1 MRTPQHIQP
10 HSNFTFPVHSDK
22 LPFESGK
29 RPFYY
34 FHGIAGSQWGA
45 AHFHRFGT
53 VVEHEAEPVHLFVG
67 DDGGSAFAAQYH
79 IAADRLQAQGE
90 RPFLRSDMHEYH
102 HGNHKTVY
110 PFAAV
115 APLANLALDGQVA
128 LDAHSGKPLC
138 SLFLKARLYIGH
150 QPLAGC
156 CIGFCFYVIR
166 ILHCFLRSVGLKS
179 MPGSSALLP
188 QHTSKQTKNKPGNKD
203 SIACRSPRT
212 YGVNIL
218 FGIGGITVAIPVAI
232 SVFLTVAVVPAILAV
247 TVVIAVFSL
256 GHVQAVDDGT

>member
-1 MRTPQHIQP
+1 MRAPQHIQP

-22 LPFESGK
+22 LSFESGK

-34 FHGIAGSQWGA
+34 FHGIAGSQRGA

-67 DDGGSAFAAQYH
+67 DDGRGAFAAQYH

-115 APLANLALDGQVA
+115 APLADLALDGQVA
-128 LDAHSGKPLC
+128 LNTHSGKPLC

-203 SIACRSPRT
+203 SIACRSSPSLWGEYLISNRKYRHNRT
-212 YGVNIL
+212 RSHSR
-218 FGIGGITVAIPVAI
+218 I
-232 SVFLTVAVVPAILAV
+232 SCHSRSTCH
-247 TVVIAVFSL
+247 TCRSRNSSRTFSFSCP
-256 GHVQAVDDGT
+256 GR